1 MVCEIEGDI
10 GDSLLEV
17 VVDVSVTASDDSRV
31 ATRVGVRI
39 SKVVSPVDT
48 GAVRV
53 V

>member
-1 MVCEIEGDI
+1 MVCGIEGEI
-10 GDSLLEV
+10 SNSLLEV
-17 VVDVSVTASDDSRV
+17 VVYVSVTASDDSRV

-48 GAVRV
+48 DAVCV